1 MKRYGLFYLRG
12 HDGEMEE
19 NEGGEWVKYEDAAER
34 VAALE
39 QNYAVLRSH
48 YHAAAELHAAAMVEV
63 TRERDTALAALG
75 ELQAAAAA
83 AAELMAAADA
93 LLKEPDHHRAVCVLA
108 DALRN
113 KGRGS

>member
-19 NEGGEWVKYEDAAER
+19 ADEGEWVKYKD

-39 QNYAVLRSH
+39 NQV
-48 YHAAAELHAAAMVEV
+48 AEIQRIAHESL
-63 TRERDTALAALG
+63 RERDTALAALG
-75 ELQAAAAA
+75 QVQAAAADM
-83 AAELMAAADA
+83 LAAADA
-93 LLKEPDHHRAVCVLA
+93 LLKERDHYRAVCVLA

-113 KGRGS
+113 KERGL